1 MDFLLNT
8 KGNVFNDMIVTMKYI
23 QNLKTGDGKK
33 NIKLLK
39 LYLKKNEP
47 EIYKELQEIVVNK
60 NWHLSQMSKFIAHPL
75 GV

>member
-8 KGNVFNDMIVTMKYI
+8 KWNVFNDMIVTMKYI
-23 QNLKTGDGKK
+23 QNLRTGDGKK

-47 EIYKELQEIVVNK
+47 EIYKEL
-60 NWHLSQMSKFIAHPL
+60 
-75 GV
+75 

>member
-23 QNLKTGDGKK
+23 QNLRTGDGKK

-47 EIYKELQEIVVNK
+47 EIYKELQDIVVNK
-60 NWHLSQMSKFIAHPL
+60 NRHLS
-75 GV
+75 

>member
-60 NWHLSQMSKFIAHPL
+60 NRHLSQMPKFIAHPL